1 MFQKGP
7 LSNTIYMVDYGLAQQ
22 YQDEAGEHV
31 SFRSERHMIGTARY
45 MSVSA
50 HLGKSQS
57 RRDDLESLGYMLIYL
72 VNGELPWQTLTSSN
86 IKEKYRKIKNSK
98 LKHSPESL
106 CKVSKSGFIEKQDL
120 LTLQIKFLFFPK
132 TQNLPSQ
139 FQQFMVHCKNLG
151 FSETPKYDY
160 LKASAN
166 FYFEISYFFLLG
178 FISQML

>member
-1 MFQKGP
+1 MLYRQNAFKYLIHELFQKGP

-45 MSVSA
+45 MSVGA
-50 HLGKSQS
+50 HHGKSQS

-120 LTLQIKFLFFPK
+120 LT
-132 TQNLPSQ
+132 
-139 FQQFMVHCKNLG
+139 
-151 FSETPKYDY
+151 
-160 LKASAN
+160 
-166 FYFEISYFFLLG
+166 
-178 FISQML
+178 